1 MISMEERIYLEHEE
15 ISASQRDRTDE
26 VHAFEFET
34 FELRPN
40 ENNAN
45 SSIFKQIRISLPR
58 NIYIVLFKSRV
69 NMLLPFGPIAILVHH
84 LSEKQGW
91 VYFLSSVGLVPLL
104 ELLGVGVEQLAYY
117 TGPSV
122 GGLLDAMFCNI
133 TELII
138 PIYALK
144 YGMVRVVQH
153 FLLGSILSKLLL
165 VLGSAFFTRGTLDN
179 RRAQVFTEKTILVNT
194 GMWLMAFMAIMFPTL
209 LHSTNTE
216 VYFGKSELSLSR
228 FNSFIMLV
236 THMSYLF
243 YQLKFQQKQNP
254 IDEVSPLLKLLQGV
268 SHEEITPQMTHL
280 EAIGCL
286 FILTVWV
293 SILSR
298 YLVNAIEG
306 AANSMNVSKAFIT
319 VILLPLAENACAI
332 NFAIRNM
339 LDKTLGV
346 VVVSST
352 HTLMFVLP
360 LCVLLGWLM
369 GKPMDMNFELFEIA
383 VLFITVVMGAFM
395 MQDGTLNYFKG
406 LILIFCYIIAVS
418 LLAIVYKEYPYSE
431 ISL

>member
-1 MISMEERIYLEHEE
+1 MISMEERIYLENEG
-15 ISASQRDRTDE
+15 ISASRCNRTE

-34 FELRPN
+34 FDLRPN
-40 ENNAN
+40 ENNAS
-45 SSIFKQIRISLPR
+45 SSIFKRIWISLPR
-58 NIYIVLFKSRV
+58 SIYVVLFKSRV

-91 VYFLSSVGLVPLL
+91 VYFLSSVGLVPLP

-153 FLLGSILSKLLL
+153 FLLGSTLSKLLL

-216 VYFGKSELSLSR
+216 AYFGKSELSLSR

-236 THMSYLF
+236 TYMSYLF
-243 YQLKFQQKQNP
+243 YQLKFHQKQNP
-254 IDEVSPLLKLLQGV
+254 IDELLQGV
-268 SHEEITPQMTHL
+268 SHEENTPQMTHL

-306 AANSMNVSKAFIT
+306 ASNSMKVSKAFIT

-352 HTLMFVLP
+352 HILMFVLP
-360 LCVLLGWLM
+360 LCVLLGWIM

-418 LLAIVYKEYPYSE
+418 LLAIVYKEYPFSE

>member
-298 YLVNAIEG
+298 YLVNAIE
-306 AANSMNVSKAFIT
+306 
-319 VILLPLAENACAI
+319 
-332 NFAIRNM
+332 
-339 LDKTLGV
+339 DKTLGV

>member
-1 MISMEERIYLEHEE
+1 MISMEERIYLEHVE
-15 ISASQRDRTDE
+15 ISASQRNRTDE

-45 SSIFKQIRISLPR
+45 SSIFKRIWISLPR
-58 NIYIVLFKSRV
+58 NIYIVFFKSRV

-91 VYFLSSVGLVPLL
+91 VYFLSSVGLVPLP

-138 PIYALK
+138 PIYALN

-153 FLLGSILSKLLL
+153 FLLGSVLSKLLL
-165 VLGSAFFTRGTLDN
+165 VLGSAFFTRGTLHN

-236 THMSYLF
+236 TYMSYLF

-254 IDEVSPLLKLLQGV
+254 IDEVSSLLKGV
-268 SHEEITPQMTHL
+268 SHEENTSQMTHV

-306 AANSMNVSKAFIT
+306 ASNSMNVSKAFIT
-319 VILLPLAENACAI
+319 VILLPLAENVCAI

-352 HTLMFVLP
+352 HILMFVLP
-360 LCVLLGWLM
+360 LCVLVGWIM

-395 MQDGTLNYFKG
+395 MQVGTHIFTQLLLN
-406 LILIFCYIIAVS
+406 LTL
-418 LLAIVYKEYPYSE
+418 PYGVVKP
-431 ISL
+431 

>member
-1 MISMEERIYLEHEE
+1 MISMEERIYLENEG
-15 ISASQRDRTDE
+15 ISASRCNRTE

-34 FELRPN
+34 FDLRPN
-40 ENNAN
+40 ENNAS
-45 SSIFKQIRISLPR
+45 SSIFKRIWISLPR
-58 NIYIVLFKSRV
+58 SIYVVLFKSRV

-91 VYFLSSVGLVPLL
+91 VYFLSSVGLVPLP

-153 FLLGSILSKLLL
+153 FLLGSTLSKLLL

-216 VYFGKSELSLSR
+216 AYFGKSELSLSR

-236 THMSYLF
+236 TYMSYLF
-243 YQLKFQQKQNP
+243 YQLKFHQKQNP
-254 IDEVSPLLKLLQGV
+254 IDEGV
-268 SHEEITPQMTHL
+268 SHEENTPQMTHL

-298 YLVNAIEG
+298 YLVNAIE
-306 AANSMNVSKAFIT
+306 
-319 VILLPLAENACAI
+319 
-332 NFAIRNM
+332 
-339 LDKTLGV
+339 DKTLGV

-352 HTLMFVLP
+352 HILMFVLP
-360 LCVLLGWLM
+360 LCVLLGWIM

-418 LLAIVYKEYPYSE
+418 LLAIVYKEYPFSE

>member
-1 MISMEERIYLEHEE
+1 MEERIYLEHEE

-179 RRAQVFTEKTILVNT
+179 RRAQVFTEVGGGVGFGGGQKTILVNT

-254 IDEVSPLLKLLQGV
+254 ID
-268 SHEEITPQMTHL
+268 
-280 EAIGCL
+280 
-286 FILTVWV
+286 
-293 SILSR
+293 
-298 YLVNAIEG
+298 EG